1 MVFKRSPSQSN
12 LINYHLYGV
21 MWHSLCR
28 TLGLNKLTL
37 SRYRNLTVPKVNPGT
52 FIVLFSLVTTLTLK
66 NSTTTHTHTHTHTHI
81 YIYIYI
87 YTYAHILVEA
97 HKYRLLHTRIFV
109 SIQHSK
115 LRGRDR
121 TGSHRTY
128 IFFNVDS
135 GHYQGRCP
143 PDLLYLSCLQC
154 IKSSF
159 NLAGY
164 KGIIYP
170 SWRIDVGY
178 MEMHVF

>member
-1 MVFKRSPSQSN
+1 MSYTRPQQAHPLQIPESHCPQSQSRDIYRFVFVSYN
-12 LINYHLYGV
+12 PYV
-21 MWHSLCR
+21 
-28 TLGLNKLTL
+28 NKQHH
-37 SRYRNLTVPKVNPGT
+37 N
-52 FIVLFSLVTTLTLK
+52 
-66 NSTTTHTHTHTHTHI
+66 THTHTHI
-81 YIYIYI
+81 YIY
-87 YTYAHILVEA
+87 TYAHILIDA

-115 LRGRDR
+115 LRGWDR